1 MPAVTDNLAI
11 VPSDWTTKHGRA
23 EALEGLWG
31 KLRLVAAGATVGV
44 LKVEDGQ
51 VEIEPRGSASTAL
64 ETDTV
69 ATLVSLLA
77 GELHP
82 IVARL
87 QGRAW
92 IDGDPALGLRV
103 LLGLRAGSPWCSPAR
118 ES

>member
-1 MPAVTDNLAI
+1 MPAVTDKPAVL
-11 VPSDWTTKHGRA
+11 PPDWTTKNGRA

-31 KLRLVAAGATVGV
+31 KLRLVAAGATIGV
-44 LKVEDGQ
+44 LKVADGE
-51 VEIEPRGSASTAL
+51 VEIEPQGSASTAL
-64 ETDTV
+64 ETDTL

-92 IDGDPALGLRV
+92 IVGDPALGLRV
-103 LLGLRAGSPWCSPAR
+103 LLGLRAASPWRSPVA
-118 ES
+118 EG